1 MKAGDN
7 GNEVGGGRPELIL
20 LTKKTY
26 IAVDISSV
34 LISFGSFIDCD
45 FFSLSIL
52 KLKIPSLHE
61 EVL

>member
-1 MKAGDN
+1 MRWEKK
-7 GNEVGGGRPELIL
+7 PEWIL

-45 FFSLSIL
+45 FVFLFLS
-52 KLKIPSLHE
+52 
-61 EVL
+61 